1 MISYQQNFVY
11 YSRVHPSVR
20 QIYTPPMRPDAV
32 IATAAA
38 AKHHRQV
45 ACSTSLSHTEVN
57 TIIQ

>member
-1 MISYQQNFVY
+1 MISYQQNFV
-11 YSRVHPSVR
+11 
-20 QIYTPPMRPDAV
+20 YTPPMRPDAV

-38 AKHHRQV
+38 TEHHRQV